1 MPLYSEAPPGAK
13 NQRFNG
19 MNILRILNISRPR
32 FWIYEF
38 GTYLLG
44 VFAGISY
51 LEQPNYF
58 YIIIFGLFFIF
69 PANLLIYGVN
79 DIFDYET
86 DRLNPKKT
94 GYEDLLDP
102 SLHKKVFFY
111 IFVTNIPFLILS
123 FFVSGKAF
131 VALLLFYFFAIF
143 YSALPIRAKIR
154 PFFDSF
160 FSASHYVVTGVF
172 GYFLVGGEGSIVL
185 PVLAGISWAMA
196 MHAYSAVP
204 DIFADRE
211 SGIQTIATKLEKQ
224 KTILL
229 CALLYLLSALLVL
242 PYVSYVGLILAVPYL
257 FLMFKSY
264 KAEDAQLFR
273 YYKYFPKLNS
283 LVGMIIF
290 FIIALKV
297 F

>member
-1 MPLYSEAPPGAK
+1 MKISK
-13 NQRFNG
+13 
-19 MNILRILNISRPR
+19 ILNISRPR

-44 VFAGISY
+44 VFAGMSA

-58 YIIIFGLFFIF
+58 YILIFGLFFIF
-69 PANLLIYGVN
+69 PANLLIYGIN

-94 GYEDLLDP
+94 GYEDLLNP

-111 IFVTNIPFLILS
+111 IFITNLPFFILS
-123 FFVSGKAF
+123 FFVSVKAF
-131 VALLLFYFFAIF
+131 VALILFYFFATF
-143 YSALPIRAKIR
+143 YSAPPIRAKVR
-154 PFFDSF
+154 PVLDSF

-185 PVLAGISWAMA
+185 PVISGICWAMA

-211 SGIQTIATKLEKQ
+211 SGIETIATKLEKK
-224 KTILL
+224 KTIIL
-229 CALLYLLSALLVL
+229 CAALYLLSGILVL
-242 PYVSYVGLILAVPYL
+242 PYISYLGVVLSLPYI

-264 KAEDAQLFR
+264 DAGEAKLFEL
-273 YYKYFPKLNS
+273 YKHFPKLNS

-290 FIIALKV
+290 FVIALRV